1 MVTLPLLLL
10 PFYYL
15 YNNKMPNKR
24 KKPTKKARVRKVVTT
39 TTTEPTTKIRRL
51 VSSYRGLAKRKST
64 AGSIFPMK
72 RHCSFLYK
80 NPSTTITT
88 AGVNAFYAVRIRCN
102 SLFDVDFDNLF
113 GDKQPLYYD
122 SLLSGTGPYRNYKV
136 NAWKTIIKIVN
147 LETTRTLMAYFDP
160 GSLAGSGEA
169 DTATEIRNRAYV
181 QSKILTPV
189 GSGGG
194 MATFVS
200 YRKTKS
206 FSPTTN
212 EDNYTGNWDG
222 NPSNVIFSTL
232 NVIPVD
238 SQATAYNFMIEVT
251 HIQYATLFNSD
262 AVVS

>member
-1 MVTLPLLLL
+1 
-10 PFYYL
+10 
-15 YNNKMPNKR
+15 MPNKR
-24 KKPTKKARVRKVVTT
+24 KNPKTKPRLR
-39 TTTEPTTKIRRL
+39 IRRL
-51 VSSYRGLAKRKST
+51 QGPVTRVRRVRGDYRRLANKLST
-64 AGSIFPMK
+64 AGSIFPMRK
-72 RHCSFLYK
+72 NCSFLYK

-88 AGVNAFYAVRIRCN
+88 AGVNAFYAIRLRCN

-122 SLLSGTGPYRNYKV
+122 SLISETGPYRNYKV
-136 NAWKTIIKIVN
+136 NAWKTIIKVVN
-147 LETTRTLMAYFDP
+147 LETSRTLMAYFDP

-181 QSKILTPV
+181 QSRIITPV

-194 MATFVS
+194 MCTFVS

-206 FSPTTN
+206 FSPTTK
-212 EDNYTGNWDG
+212 EDNYTGVYNG

-238 SQATAYNFMIEVT
+238 GLTTAYNFMIEVT
-251 HIQYATLFNSD
+251 HIQYATLFNND